1 VSQQSSPSVITE
13 RQADIPPGDYLLH
26 GYGTKP
32 LKNVK
37 VIKYNLRVAG
47 GIRDSGKRRK
57 FTSSAAY
64 YLDNAHGVP
73 VASAGN
79 MSVISVTS
87 LTQSVEVWGKTVKP
101 VEDSRLTLDPAKAQ
115 DRKKIRSFVQS
126 CFKRAIPQKT
136 YSFRFLNE
144 ILRNEPAFTTGTQGF
159 AALPKHEVK
168 IQVTAEGQVLVHVE
182 SGYSIQSNSTL
193 DQIYSEG
200 DYLPNRKV
208 AHEPD
213 RYNNKGQG
221 WLQGWSEYRY
231 NDLIDDAGSSVA
243 EMHDGVADEEWR
255 TRLKEENP
263 RLMEVKYGGYVGN
276 QAAHFLR
283 LSPRLD
289 QVKEQDYEFFSRFN
303 SRKAMMPGERFK
315 YTKEF
320 IENLSRLPV
329 IELDIEP
336 GPINDP
342 YHPIRIRDENK
353 RLVFGKNNYAHNPS
367 QGLRNY
373 GVYKSPTPYRVGVLA
388 PERWNELTGKF
399 TPLLVK
405 GLNNISTPAGVS
417 AYEYELGNV
426 SNYTPV
432 VHDLHEET
440 DAVVAVVPDEEAADD
455 FPGIDDPHHE
465 LKRTLLRKGIPTQM
479 MQKSTVEEVVEAR
492 ANEGNDKFLN
502 VLSAVVAKAG
512 GTPWQIDSLP
522 GATDAFMGLDV
533 TRDDD
538 SGQHS
543 GASASVVLADG
554 TTFAAE
560 STTQQEGEKF
570 AAKHVEQFIRD
581 LVVDFAAEQ
590 GREINRLCVMRD
602 GKVQEDIGA
611 VREGLSDLDA
621 EIDIV
626 GVRKRDQPRVAE
638 FDGTRFR
645 IAEKGVAFVDK
656 ARNQSIV
663 HAFGKPEVRDNNPVG
678 TPRTFRLMKHSGPS
692 DIETLTRQAYW
703 LSEVHVGSP
712 ARSPRLPIPIEYADM
727 AAEYVSDGL
736 VSPGTVIKG
745 PAYI

>member
-1 VSQQSSPSVITE
+1 
-13 RQADIPPGDYLLH
+13 
-26 GYGTKP
+26 
-32 LKNVK
+32 
-37 VIKYNLRVAG
+37 
-47 GIRDSGKRRK
+47 
-57 FTSSAAY
+57 
-64 YLDNAHGVP
+64 
-73 VASAGN
+73 
-79 MSVISVTS
+79 
-87 LTQSVEVWGKTVKP
+87 
-101 VEDSRLTLDPAKAQ
+101 
-115 DRKKIRSFVQS
+115 
-126 CFKRAIPQKT
+126 
-136 YSFRFLNE
+136 
-144 ILRNEPAFTTGTQGF
+144 
-159 AALPKHEVK
+159 
-168 IQVTAEGQVLVHVE
+168 
-182 SGYSIQSNSTL
+182 
-193 DQIYSEG
+193 
-200 DYLPNRKV
+200 V
-208 AHEPD
+208 AHD
-213 RYNNKGQG
+213 AKRYSTQGQG

-231 NDLIDDAGSSVA
+231 NDLIDEAGSSVA
-243 EMHDGVADEEWR
+243 DMHEGVADEKWR
-255 TRLKEENP
+255 KRLQKENP
-263 RLMEVKYGGYVGN
+263 RLMEVKYGGNVGN

-289 QVKEQDYEFFSRFN
+289 QVKDQDYDFFSRFN

-315 YTKEF
+315 YAKEF
-320 IENLSRLPV
+320 IENLSTLPV
-329 IELDIEP
+329 IDLDIEP
-336 GPINDP
+336 GPTNEP
-342 YHPIRIRDENK
+342 YNPIQIRDENK
-353 RLVFGKNNYAHNPS
+353 RLIFDGDHHARNPS

-388 PERWNELTGKF
+388 PERWNELTDQF
-399 TPLLVK
+399 TPSLVK
-405 GLNNISTPAGVS
+405 ALNSISAPAGVS

-432 VHDLHEET
+432 AHDLHEET
-440 DAVVAVVPDEEAADD
+440 DAVVAVVPDEEAADS

-479 MQKSTVEEVVEAR
+479 MQKSTVEGILEQR
-492 ANEGNDKFLN
+492 AGKENNKFLN
-502 VLSAVVAKAG
+502 ILSAVVAKAG

-522 GATDAFMGLDV
+522 GETDAFMGLDV
-533 TRDDD
+533 TRDNK

-602 GKVQEDIGA
+602 GKVQEDVDA
-611 VREGLSDLDA
+611 VREGLSELDA

-638 FDGTRFR
+638 FNGTRFQ
-645 IAEKGVAFVDK
+645 IAEKGVAFVDE

-663 HAFGKPEVRDNNPVG
+663 HAFGKPEIRDDNPVG
-678 TPRTFRLMKHSGPS
+678 TPRTFCLVKHSGPS

-712 ARSPRLPIPIEYADM
+712 VRSPRLPIPIEYADM
-727 AAEYVSDGL
+727 AAEYVREGL